1 MSRENDK
8 VAHDSIRKI
17 KIFIWLLHP
26 LPLCP
31 AGMEGRDLISFYCFS
46 FFFFFRASPA
56 AYGSSQA
63 RDQSGATAARL
74 HNSHSNVGSE
84 PRL

>member
-17 KIFIWLLHP
+17 KIFIWLFLP

-31 AGMEGRDLISFYCFS
+31 AGMEGIDLISFYFFS
-46 FFFFFRASPA
+46 FFFFRASPA